1 MRGERGIQLTRA
13 PLAVAASWARR
24 GVVPCR
30 LREDQGWSIITPVGP
45 AEAPEPYHDALRHL
59 AARPV
64 AQRMRPAAGFFLFG
78 ETAVVTSHGAGW
90 RAVTRWLLRRADG
103 VVKGDKNLAPLRP
116 SDLTPLASVGP
127 AGRVT
132 AALTDHF
139 YREDLTSRA
148 WLTALLDELR
158 LPGALA
164 FGPNPP
170 QGGSLV
176 HPTGRAVRAF
186 ATTVAD
192 ERS

>member
-1 MRGERGIQLTRA
+1 MRGERGILVTRA

-30 LREDQGWSIITPVGP
+30 LREDQGWSVITPAGR
-45 AEAPEPYHDALRHL
+45 AEAPEPYRDEMRLL

-64 AQRMRPAAGFFLFG
+64 GQRMRPAAGFFLFD
-78 ETAVVTSHGAGW
+78 ETAVVTSHGPGW
-90 RAVTRWLLRRADG
+90 RPVTRWLLRRADG
-103 VVKGDKNLAPLRP
+103 TVKGDKNLAPLRP

-132 AALTDHF
+132 AALTEHF

-148 WLTALLDELR
+148 WLTALLDHLR
-158 LPGALA
+158 IPGAGA

-176 HPTGRAVRAF
+176 QPTGRAVRAF